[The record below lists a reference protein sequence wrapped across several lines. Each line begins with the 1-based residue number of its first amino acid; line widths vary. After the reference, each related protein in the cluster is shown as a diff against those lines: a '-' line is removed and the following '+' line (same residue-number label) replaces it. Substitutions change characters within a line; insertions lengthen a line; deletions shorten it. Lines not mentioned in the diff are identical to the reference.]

1 MVSLGVV
8 LGFVACVRSDMYD
21 LPMPHQLPTCAR
33 GCARWRH
40 LEADGNL
47 QPQTAADRMWVDG
60 PPAGAGCAMPG
71 RAVQCCN
78 MFNASLTGTWPNC
91 HPVGASRAVGV
102 AGVLPGPP
110 SGEEGFGVEFSDKSG
125 LRASPLCYPQFPSD
139 KGLFSPGFDGAF
151 CFCKDAQQGPLWQ
164 YCASPPSVPEQI
176 NLQLASPTSV
186 VVSFVTFNDAG
197 SVSAPPAVRY
207 APAASARSDAQRTVR
222 GVTHV
227 YGMNATGMKFW
238 LKFGDILGIFW
249 AYFGQATTR

>member
-1 MVSLGVV
+1 
-8 LGFVACVRSDMYD
+8 
-21 LPMPHQLPTCAR
+21 
-33 GCARWRH
+33 
-40 LEADGNL
+40 
-47 QPQTAADRMWVDG
+47 MWVGG

-91 HPVGASRAVGV
+91 HPVGVTS
-102 AGVLPGPP
+102 VLPGPR
-110 SGEEGFGVEFSDKSG
+110 SGGDRGGEGFGAEFSDKSG
-125 LRASPLCYPQFPSD
+125 LRDSPLCYPQFPSD

-151 CFCKDAQQGPLWQ
+151 CFCKDAQQGALWS

-176 NLQLASPTSV
+176 NLQLSSPTSV

-197 SVSAPPAVRY
+197 SLSAPPAVRY

-227 YGMNATGMKFW
+227 YGMNATGHNAVTDK
-238 LKFGDILGIFW
+238 K
-249 AYFGQATTR
+249 YFLHFVRLVGLAERTRYTYSVRSGGTAAGEWSAPANFTTLYSSGTTRLALFVSCHDIAAVWVAFFSRS